1 MIQLKPGIPPASLNK
16 PSRSAA
22 RRKNKTASKKNG
34 GLKIKRVFSDPA
46 IAPFDQIEWERRNAE
61 ITDDGGKVI
70 FKQEDI
76 EVLKKWSALATK
88 IAVSKY
94 FYGDIA
100 NGTDPYKGGR
110 EISVRQLIHRVTR
123 TITDWGIADGYFADA
138 DAAETFY
145 DDLTWLCLNQHGAFN
160 SPVWFNV
167 GLYHQYGVGKGA
179 GAGNYFYNREN
190 GNAERAPSQYEYPQ
204 GSACFIQS
212 VGDTM
217 EDIMR
222 LAKSEAMLFKYGS
235 GTGTDLSSLRSTR
248 EKLSGGGQ
256 PSGPLSFLRI
266 YDQVAATV
274 KSGGKTRR
282 AAKMNTLKDWHPDIE
297 EFIDAKQKEEKKAW
311 ALIEQGYDGSYNGEA
326 YGSIMYQNENLTVR
340 VSDEFMEAAIEG
352 TEWRTKRVTDGKQ
365 WGKKDPETIPA
376 QNPE

>member
-1 MIQLKPGIPPASLNK
+1 MPFHGAAYCVSEGQPTLLLVVHQDSQVVCAAVHKYSHLIENFNPSLTAMIQLKPGIPPASLKGPHEPAVRRRNK
-16 PSRSAA
+16 AD
-22 RRKNKTASKKNG
+22 KKKKSG
-34 GLKIKRVFSDPA
+34 VHFERVFSDA
-46 IAPFDQIEWERRNAE
+46 AVAPFDQVEWERRTAE

-76 EVLKKWSALATK
+76 EVPKSWSALATK

-110 EISVRQLIHRVTR
+110 ETSVRQLIHRVTR
-123 TITDWGIADGYFADA
+123 TIADWGLADGYFADA
-138 DAAETFY
+138 EAAEVFY
-145 DDLTWLCLNQHGAFN
+145 DELTWLCLNQYGAFN

-179 GAGNYFYNREN
+179 GAGNYFYNRET
-190 GNAERAPSQYEYPQ
+190 GKAERAASQYEYPQ

-212 VGDTM
+212 VEDTM

-222 LAKSEAMLFKYGS
+222 LATSEAMLFKYGS

-256 PSGPLSFLRI
+256 TQRTALVPESLRP
-266 YDQVAATV
+266 
-274 KSGGKTRR
+274 GRECGEERR
-282 AAKMNTLKDWHPDIE
+282 
-297 EFIDAKQKEEKKAW
+297 
-311 ALIEQGYDGSYNGEA
+311 
-326 YGSIMYQNENLTVR
+326 
-340 VSDEFMEAAIEG
+340 
-352 TEWRTKRVTDGKQ
+352 
-365 WGKKDPETIPA
+365 
-376 QNPE
+376 QNPACRENEHAQGLAPGHRRIHRRQTERREEGVGA